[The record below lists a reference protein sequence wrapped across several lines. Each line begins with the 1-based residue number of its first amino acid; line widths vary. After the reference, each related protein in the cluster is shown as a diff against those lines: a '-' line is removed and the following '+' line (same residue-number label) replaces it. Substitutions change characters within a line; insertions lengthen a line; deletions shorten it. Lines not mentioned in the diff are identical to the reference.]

1 MSLILDNIIQ
11 HLHHANELHEHT
23 LEAQL
28 TEPLRAL
35 QHWQTKRLLA
45 THQDLW
51 QNKRFRPA
59 MGFFIDELYGPKDFS
74 QRDQELARVVPKM
87 AKIIP
92 KQALESLEAALRLNS
107 LSLALDIALTEHLNA
122 APVNRESYAL
132 AYVKSDNQAQREEQ
146 IVLLERLGVDLA
158 DVVKIKGIS
167 TLLMLSRKPAKMA
180 GVESLHQFLESGFK
194 AFKKLGNVDE
204 FIQPIITRERALKN
218 ALFAQQV
225 PNPLPEFEA

>member
-11 HLHHANELHEHT
+11 HLHHANDMHEHT
-23 LEAQL
+23 IEANL
-28 TEPLRAL
+28 TEPLREL

-45 THQDLW
+45 THHDLW
-51 QNKRFRPA
+51 ESKRFRPA
-59 MGFFIDELYGPKDFS
+59 MSFFIDELYGPQDFS

-107 LSLALDIALTEHLNA
+107 LSLELDIALTEQLSTT
-122 APVNRESYAL
+122 PVSRESYAQ
-132 AYVKSDNQAQREEQ
+132 AYLKCDNEAMREEQ

-180 GVESLHQFLESGFK
+180 GVENLHTFLESGFK
-194 AFKKLGNVDE
+194 SFKKLGNVDE

-218 ALFAQQV
+218 ALFAQQR
-225 PNPLPEFEA
+225 PNPLPDVEV